1 MRWLLIVI
9 GWLALTLGLLG
20 ALLPILPTTPF
31 ALLAAACFARASQR
45 CHAMLLAM
53 PVLGPALDD
62 WQTRR
67 GIALGNKVLALCMLW
82 SGIALTVTLSG
93 LPVPLSLLLVGIA
106 TTVTV
111 VLLRMPTL
119 PGSSP
124 DSHCR
129 R

>member
-82 SGIALTVTLSG
+82 SGIVLTVTLSG
-93 LPVPLSLLLVGIA
+93 LQMPLSLLLVGIA

-124 DSHCR
+124 GGHR
-129 R
+129 RR